1 MLSLMRPGPFEWR
14 RFHDAFP
21 RALHPRPPSCVTG
34 AATLAA
40 VEIASRP
47 ENAGK
52 LVVVIL
58 PSFGERYLSSVM
70 FNDIR
75 TECENL
81 GINEKVKLRDVAG
94 KEFYA

>member
-1 MLSLMRPGPFEWR
+1 
-14 RFHDAFP
+14 
-21 RALHPRPPSCVTG
+21 VTG

>member
-1 MLSLMRPGPFEWR
+1 MHSSLE
-14 RFHDAFP
+14 
-21 RALHPRPPSCVTG
+21 TIG

-81 GINEKVKLRDVAG
+81 GINEKVKMRDVAG